1 MKKYAVKILM
11 VNGEEFYFET
21 NNIDLFE
28 QTISIYEFVTIPIE
42 DYFNEQKTVK
52 INPKYIASYTIKR
65 IKEHE

>member
-1 MKKYAVKILM
+1 MKKYAIKILM
-11 VNGEEFYFET
+11 VNGEEFCFET

-65 IKEHE
+65 IKEYK